1 MTQTALGSGTG
12 DTLPA
17 GKGQGDDSGSTGKL
31 SDSCPVCGKEITN
44 VLSYNIN
51 QFHIL
56 IVNTEEI
63 KHFLPQA

>member
-1 MTQTALGSGTG
+1 MAQTALGSGTG

-17 GKGQGDDSGSTGKL
+17 GKGQGDDSGPSGKL

-44 VLSYNIN
+44 VLFYNIY

-56 IVNTEEI
+56 I
-63 KHFLPQA
+63 

>member
-1 MTQTALGSGTG
+1 MAQTALGSGTG

-17 GKGQGDDSGSTGKL
+17 GKGQGDDSGPSGKL

-44 VLSYNIN
+44 VLFYNIY
-51 QFHIL
+51 QFHTL

-63 KHFLPQA
+63 KHFSPQA